1 MAAEMCDIHAFEV
14 ADDRCGDCGRPFC
27 SECVV
32 YAFGPKK
39 PPLCRAC
46 AIARAGVRKHAA
58 RAPIASRR
66 AIRREA
72 RERRRKSRRPEKVSA
87 ETQPAISADLDWEAV
102 DAEAPAPPPVHAPP
116 PPAPEMPPVT
126 VSAMAPAAVLP
137 AEMMEPQAPSAPD
150 PVAPTMTSIID
161 ELPYAS
167 DDEPELREVRPSF
180 ESRLTR
186 RRL

>member
-1 MAAEMCDIHAFEV
+1 MCDIHAFEM

-46 AIARAGVRKHAA
+46 AIARSGVRKHAA
-58 RAPIASRR
+58 RAPIASKR
-66 AIRREA
+66 AIRKEA
-72 RERRRKSRRPEKVSA
+72 KQRRRAARRQPERVA
-87 ETQPAISADLDWEAV
+87 ADAQPISADMDWEAV
-102 DAEAPAPPPVHAPP
+102 EAAEPVPVAAPVQAAPP
-116 PPAPEMPPVT
+116 PPAPTPQREPAVAAGAVATAPVMTAPPEPGPVPT
-126 VSAMAPAAVLP
+126 GPA
-137 AEMMEPQAPSAPD
+137 
-150 PVAPTMTSIID
+150 SIID

>member
-1 MAAEMCDIHAFEV
+1 MCYIHAFEV
-14 ADDRCGDCGRPFC
+14 ADDRCGDCGRAFC

-32 YAFGPKK
+32 YAFGAKK

-58 RAPIASRR
+58 RPPIASKRV
-66 AIRREA
+66 IRREA
-72 RERRRKSRRPEKVSA
+72 RERRRQKRRAPEKVA
-87 ETQPAISADLDWEAV
+87 ADAQPAISADLDWEAV
-102 DAEAPAPPPVHAPP
+102 DAEAPAPPPAHTPPP

-126 VSAMAPAAVLP
+126 VGAIAPAA
-137 AEMMEPQAPSAPD
+137 MMESHA
-150 PVAPTMTSIID
+150 PVAPEPAAPAMTSIID
-161 ELPYAS
+161 ELPYAPE
-167 DDEPELREVRPSF
+167 DDPELREVRPSF

>member
-58 RAPIASRR
+58 RAPIASKR

-72 RERRRKSRRPEKVSA
+72 RERRRMSRRTPEKVAA
-87 ETQPAISADLDWEAV
+87 EAQPAISADLDWEAV
-102 DAEAPAPPPVHAPP
+102 DADAPAPPPLAAPP

-126 VSAMAPAAVLP
+126 VGAMAPAP
-137 AEMMEPQAPSAPD
+137 
-150 PVAPTMTSIID
+150 
-161 ELPYAS
+161 
-167 DDEPELREVRPSF
+167 
-180 ESRLTR
+180 
-186 RRL
+186 